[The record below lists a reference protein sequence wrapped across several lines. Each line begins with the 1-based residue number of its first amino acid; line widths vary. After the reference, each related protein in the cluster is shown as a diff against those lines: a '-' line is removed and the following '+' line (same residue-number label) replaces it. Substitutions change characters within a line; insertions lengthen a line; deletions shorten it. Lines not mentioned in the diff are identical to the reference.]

1 VRNRV
6 SLFVLRRDTDPSEIL
21 GKLQQGF
28 PLKLLESAREKV
40 TYLDTFDW
48 RLMDAGMTVTA
59 VSAGR
64 GVRLTVTG
72 AKGEVLNARGS
83 RIPAFADE
91 LEDPVLR
98 KRVRRYSKI
107 RRLLPQAKATWS
119 RQLWAVLNKDEKTVA
134 RVLVEEGE
142 ARLPKEKELQPVRAR
157 ISVLTMKGYERE
169 ARGVARGLK
178 KAGAPV
184 SKADNELENIL
195 DTLGA
200 PPERHSSTAI
210 LPLDPWLRTD
220 EACRA
225 IHRELL
231 TTMRVNLNGV
241 VKDLDTEFLHELRVA
256 VRRARSAL
264 TQVKGVFPEGDV
276 RRLMEELRWIGART
290 GPTRDMD
297 VYLLKVPSYQA
308 SLPKGVRD
316 ELVPLVEFLEKKKR
330 KEHRRLVR
338 SLKSARFA
346 ALEKAWAEVLDETAP
361 KDSLLPNAGRQV
373 RSVARERILKTFRK
387 ILKKGGAIKP
397 DSPAEALH
405 ELRIDCKKLRYILTL
420 FRSLFPSGAI
430 IPLIEELKKL
440 QNNLGDFNDLQ
451 VQRDA
456 LHSFADEMM
465 ATGVGP
471 PATLMAMGQL
481 MGQLEGAQE
490 RERKAFQKRFQ
501 TFARKRNRA
510 QFEELFG

>member
-1 VRNRV
+1 
-6 SLFVLRRDTDPSEIL
+6 
-21 GKLQQGF
+21 
-28 PLKLLESAREKV
+28 
-40 TYLDTFDW
+40 
-48 RLMDAGMTVTA
+48 
-59 VSAGR
+59 
-64 GVRLTVTG
+64 
-72 AKGEVLNARGS
+72 
-83 RIPAFADE
+83 
-91 LEDPVLR
+91 
-98 KRVRRYSKI
+98 
-107 RRLLPQAKATWS
+107 
-119 RQLWAVLNKDEKTVA
+119 
-134 RVLVEEGE
+134 
-142 ARLPKEKELQPVRAR
+142 
-157 ISVLTMKGYERE
+157 
-169 ARGVARGLK
+169 
-178 KAGAPV
+178 
-184 SKADNELENIL
+184 
-195 DTLGA
+195 
-200 PPERHSSTAI
+200 
-210 LPLDPWLRTD
+210 
-220 EACRA
+220 
-225 IHRELL
+225 
-231 TTMRVNLNGV
+231 
-241 VKDLDTEFLHELRVA
+241 
-256 VRRARSAL
+256 L
-264 TQVKGVFPEGDV
+264 TQIKGVFPEADV

-330 KEHRRLVR
+330 KEHRSLVR

-346 ALEKAWAEVLDETAP
+346 VLEKAWAELLDETAP
-361 KDSLLPNAGRQV
+361 KDKLLPHAGRQV
-373 RSVARERILKTFRK
+373 RSVARDRILKTFRK

-420 FRSLFPSGAI
+420 FRSLFPSREI
-430 IPLIEELKKL
+430 LPLIEELKKL

-490 RERKAFQKRFQ
+490 RERKAFQKRFRA
-501 TFARKRNRA
+501 FARKRNRA